1 MPARTGIL
9 LFSATAGYRHDSI
22 GPGAAAFA
30 DLAAPHGL
38 RTRHTEDRRDL
49 RPDVL
54 AACAAVVF
62 LSPTGTVLDD
72 SSRAALRD
80 YMAGGG
86 GFLGVHAATCA
97 EPDWP
102 YYGELLGARFARHP
116 EVQPATVAV
125 TDREHPATAHL
136 PAAWRWTDEWYD
148 FHPGPPAHGVRV
160 LASVDEDTYDGGTM
174 GAAHPL
180 VWCHERGTG
189 RVFSTALGHPPSAYA
204 DPDFRR
210 HLEGALLWCTRHE
223 D

>member
-22 GPGAAAFA
+22 GPGAAALA
-30 DLAAPHGL
+30 GLAARHGL
-38 RTRHTEDRRDL
+38 RTRHTEDPRDL

-54 AACAAVVF
+54 DGCAAVVF
-62 LSPTGTVLDD
+62 LSPTGNVLDD
-72 SSRAALRD
+72 GSRAALRD
-80 YMAGGG
+80 HVTGGG

-116 EVQPATVAV
+116 EVQPATVVVA
-125 TDREHPATAHL
+125 DREHPATAHL

-148 FHPGPPAHGVRV
+148 FDPGPPAHGVRV
-160 LASVDEDTYDGGTM
+160 FASVDEDTYDGGTM
-174 GAAHPL
+174 GAAHQL
-180 VWCHERGTG
+180 VWCHEQGAG
-189 RVFSTALGHPPSAYA
+189 RVFSTALGHPPAAYA

-210 HLEGALLWCTRHE
+210 HLEGALLWCARHA